1 MARNS
6 PRGTPARVILVFALL
21 MAVVVISAWRDWR
34 AGALSRVTW
43 PSAVGDE
50 EFYAPG
56 SGPLA
61 VTLEGRVFSLFE
73 ESGERMRMRD
83 DAMWRVPLAV
93 SAPRVYSLEER
104 LAGDVVPV
112 LYVKIAHG
120 EYLQMRLEPAG
131 PG

>member
-34 AGALSRVTW
+34 AGTLSRVSW
-43 PSAVGDE
+43 PSAVGDGD
-50 EFYAPG
+50 FYMPG

-61 VTLEGRVFSLFE
+61 VTVEGRIFSLFE
-73 ESGERMRMRD
+73 ESGERLRMRD
-83 DAMWRVPLAV
+83 DQMWRVPLAV
-93 SAPRVYSLEER
+93 STPRVYAVEER
-104 LAGDVVPV
+104 LPEDVVPK